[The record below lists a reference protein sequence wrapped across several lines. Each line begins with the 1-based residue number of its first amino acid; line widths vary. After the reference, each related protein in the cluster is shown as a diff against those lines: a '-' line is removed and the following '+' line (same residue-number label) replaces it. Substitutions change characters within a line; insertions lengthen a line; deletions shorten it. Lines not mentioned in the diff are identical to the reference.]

1 MPQPDDNVITAYEG
15 IKAAC
20 PNAAFDSMCFSGVIT
35 SITEQD
41 LVAARRKASAADL
54 NIVVIGENS
63 QRYEDKGRTCGENC
77 DRDNLDFPGLQ
88 QQLLEAV
95 YASGKPTILVMLN
108 GRPLSVVWADQNIP
122 AILEAWEPGMMG
134 GQAIAEV
141 LFGDYNPS
149 GKLPV
154 TVPYNVGQIQT
165 IYNHKWSQYSRQFA
179 LSHTG
184 CLYPFG
190 YGLSYT
196 TYEYGEPTISKDT
209 ISAKESVSL
218 SFDLSNTGEREGT
231 EIVQLYIR
239 DEYGSVT
246 RPVKQLKDFQRV
258 SLKPGEKKTV
268 LFDIT
273 PDDLKFYTINKRWE
287 VEPGDFTIMVGPSS
301 ADKDLKSV
309 KLYVK

>member
-1 MPQPDDNVITAYEG
+1 
-15 IKAAC
+15 
-20 PNAAFDSMCFSGVIT
+20 
-35 SITEQD
+35 
-41 LVAARRKASAADL
+41 
-54 NIVVIGENS
+54 
-63 QRYEDKGRTCGENC
+63 
-77 DRDNLDFPGLQ
+77 
-88 QQLLEAV
+88 
-95 YASGKPTILVMLN
+95 
-108 GRPLSVVWADQNIP
+108 
-122 AILEAWEPGMMG
+122 
-134 GQAIAEV
+134 
-141 LFGDYNPS
+141 
-149 GKLPV
+149 
-154 TVPYNVGQIQT
+154 
-165 IYNHKWSQYSRQFA
+165 
-179 LSHTG
+179 
-184 CLYPFG
+184 
-190 YGLSYT
+190 
-196 TYEYGEPTISKDT
+196 
-209 ISAKESVSL
+209 VSL